1 MKHVVSVSLGS
12 SSRDHRVEVE
22 LLGEHFLVERR
33 GTDGDM
39 SRAVALLREL
49 DGRVDCFGMGGIDLY
64 LAAGGRR
71 YVLRDAL
78 KLAEAARRTPIVD
91 GSGLKDTLERM
102 VVQQLA
108 ADPEMGLKGSRVLL
122 VSAMDRFG
130 MAEAL
135 AEAGARVTF
144 GDFLFALGLPIPLH
158 SLRALSR
165 LARLLVPVVARLPFS
180 LLYPV
185 GREQERI
192 AGGRRYARWY
202 LENDW
207 IAGDWLYIRRHLP
220 DRLTGQSILTN
231 TVTAADVE
239 LLRQRGAGLLVTTTP
254 RFGGRSFGTNVMEAL
269 LVAAS
274 GRRPEE
280 LTAADYRRML
290 ERLGFRPHVER
301 LASNGGGAADTVGP
315 ETAAGGGPGTGPG
328 ESDG

>member
-12 SSRDHRVEVE
+12 STRDHRVEVE
-22 LLGEHFLVERR
+22 LLGERFLVERR

-39 SRAVALLREL
+39 ARAVALIREL

-64 LAAGGRR
+64 LAAGRRR
-71 YVLRDAL
+71 YILRDAV
-78 KLAEAARRTPIVD
+78 KLARAARRTPIVD
-91 GSGLKDTLERM
+91 GSGLKETLERM

-108 ADPEMGLKGSRVLL
+108 GDPRLGLRGSRVLL

-135 AEAGARVTF
+135 VEAGAKVTF
-144 GDFLFALGLPIPLH
+144 GDFLFALGLPIPLR
-158 SLRALSR
+158 SLRTLSF
-165 LARLLVPVVARLPFS
+165 LAAVLVPVIAQLPFS

-192 AGGRRYARWY
+192 STSRRYSRWY

-220 DRLTGQSILTN
+220 ERLTGQVILTN

-239 LLRQRGAGLLVTTTP
+239 LLRERGAGLLVTTTP
-254 RFGGRSFGTNVMEAL
+254 RFGSRSFGTNVMEAL

-290 ERLGFRPHVER
+290 EQLGFRPHVEA
-301 LASNGGGAADTVGP
+301 LAGSRPPVSTGRSPAAGAAPPAD
-315 ETAAGGGPGTGPG
+315 AGKA
-328 ESDG
+328 